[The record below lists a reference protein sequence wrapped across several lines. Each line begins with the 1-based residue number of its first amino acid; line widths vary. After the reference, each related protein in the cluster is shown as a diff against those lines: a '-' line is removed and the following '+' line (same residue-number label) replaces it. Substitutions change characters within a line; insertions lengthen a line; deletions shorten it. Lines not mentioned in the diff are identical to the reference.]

1 MVSPSKREES
11 FKTEL
16 FVLNACEKLTK
27 TKPGKELLDLTT
39 WRSLETLLKAA
50 SVEAGSQSEEKHSE
64 RSSLKLVCHNTV
76 TSILIV
82 SRNYQEEQLRSTAT
96 TFHRLFIVCGHLHVL

>member
-27 TKPGKELLDLTT
+27 TKTGKELLDLTT

-50 SVEAGSQSEEKHSE
+50 SAV
-64 RSSLKLVCHNTV
+64 
-76 TSILIV
+76 
-82 SRNYQEEQLRSTAT
+82 
-96 TFHRLFIVCGHLHVL
+96 

>member
-50 SVEAGSQSEEKHSE
+50 SVEAGSQSEEIKYRKGGEGESGG
-64 RSSLKLVCHNTV
+64 
-76 TSILIV
+76 SI
-82 SRNYQEEQLRSTAT
+82 
-96 TFHRLFIVCGHLHVL
+96 